1 MVWAQVLV
9 IILSVFLAVFLL
21 LAIVLAIKL
30 IKLTRQIKRVTDVAE
45 RTAVKFEAIAGNVVA
60 VTSPM
65 APLKIITRFIKRAKK

>member
-1 MVWAQVLV
+1 MCSSDL
-9 IILSVFLAVFLL
+9 VFLAVFLL

-45 RTAVKFEAIAGNVVA
+45 RTAVKFKAIADNVAA

-65 APLKIITRFIKRAKK
+65 ALLKIITRFIKRAKK

>member
-1 MVWAQVLV
+1 MIWAQVLV

-45 RTAVKFEAIAGNVVA
+45 RTAVKFEAIASNVAA

-65 APLKIITRFIKRAKK
+65 ALLKIITRFIKRAKK

>member
-21 LAIVLAIKL
+21 LAIKL

-65 APLKIITRFIKRAKK
+65 ALLKIITRFIKRAKK

>member
-9 IILSVFLAVFLL
+9 IILSVFLL

-45 RTAVKFEAIAGNVVA
+45 RTAVKFETIAGNVAA

-65 APLKIITRFIKRAKK
+65 ALLKIISRFVKRVKK